1 MAADQ
6 WRKRLNGVSVGGC
19 SPLEDYKMKKRKL
32 GSLQNGLNSKS
43 NISLKWD
50 ESKKKV
56 IAKQEQ
62 IGISRRISKPFT
74 DSVSGSKTVLGHL
87 ADAFSVPQEIFELEN
102 LTEVLSYEVWQTQL
116 SEEERNYLKQFLP
129 SSQNAEQVVE
139 ALLTGENFHFGSPF
153 LKWGA
158 SLCSGNFHPDAVL
171 HKERSLKADK
181 KAYFLELQKYHN
193 DILEYL
199 QKLKQRWESCKDPE
213 KEILPKIWRLRRDV
227 EKRISSNAYESRPHD
242 LEQDVTATSES
253 CSWVADEKACSS
265 DNQNSSVMK
274 GGELHKRNYDKGFKK
289 NKSTNSLIASENVLN
304 VGTKLK
310 KGYKLNKHNIHH
322 NDGAQYM
329 SYVKISRKQHELV
342 KSMKQSGKSIQCRSM
357 NRVLGNLESLHVQP
371 YEVFL
376 EEEQKKKLHEHWLK
390 LATEDLPAF
399 FVNWKER
406 KKQLWEVTLSLR
418 QEMMD
423 KLECQIEDEEKENS
437 GIQDEEEENSG
448 IQDEEEEN
456 SGGVQDEEEENSGG
470 VQDEEEENSGVQDEE
485 EENSGVQD
493 ETRENP
499 ESPPQDKK
507 EIVATNHE
515 SNIEEN
521 VDGAQGSPWN
531 QSPEQIAC
539 HSESHEL
546 NHVDHES
553 NIKDDGD
560 SDPGSPWNQSPE
572 PVIYPSGS
580 HELNHISVDPEKDHV
595 AHNSDNSS
603 SDVRGNSEQMNTAD
617 DAVNR
622 EVPLS
627 TGGDVWQAISRP
639 HSFYD
644 STASHEFTTSGL
656 PLMNP
661 QHNQDQRTRLIDLE
675 SDLHQEDMSKDLLH
689 RQPDDGALSS
699 YQNHGRNELL
709 QSLFKGREMLSYHQ
723 EQKQTG
729 LHFQPPDNS
738 MMADDGQ
745 FPGHFQ
751 EHLETSLPL
760 EQGQKRMN
768 EFFMQ
773 QNMSQNIFS
782 DRGRYLIP
790 RQENLQLGN
799 MHNWNVNPVH
809 ISEPLESRLNGGELL
824 SQNWFSGEH
833 QVRGGWTNSGGVSIQ
848 SPSVGNGSNADQSLY
863 SVLPSCSQLR
873 SVNPYDSVG
882 ANEQF
887 ISSRNYGLMAGG
899 VPGMSNAL
907 PNPAHP
913 LDYLGG
919 RDSVMP
925 DEMGWMNMPNQ
936 NPTLHDP
943 MGKPYLRSWNH

>member
-139 ALLTGENFHFGSPF
+139 ALLTGENFHFG
-153 LKWGA
+153 K
-158 SLCSGNFHPDAVL
+158 
-171 HKERSLKADK
+171 
-181 KAYFLELQKYHN
+181 
-193 DILEYL
+193 
-199 QKLKQRWESCKDPE
+199 
-213 KEILPKIWRLRRDV
+213 
-227 EKRISSNAYESRPHD
+227 
-242 LEQDVTATSES
+242 
-253 CSWVADEKACSS
+253 
-265 DNQNSSVMK
+265 
-274 GGELHKRNYDKGFKK
+274 
-289 NKSTNSLIASENVLN
+289 NVLN

-399 FVNWKER
+399 YVNWKER

-423 KLECQIEDEEKENS
+423 KLECQIERTLAFRMRRKRTLAFRMRRKRTLAAFRTRRKRTL
-437 GIQDEEEENSG
+437 
-448 IQDEEEEN
+448 
-456 SGGVQDEEEENSGG
+456 G

-499 ESPPQDKK
+499 ESPPQDQK

-572 PVIYPSGS
+572 LVICPSGS
-580 HELNHISVDPEKDHV
+580 HELNHIGVDPEKDHV

-656 PLMNP
+656 PLVNP

-689 RQPDDGALSS
+689 RHPDDGALSS

-925 DEMGWMNMPNQ
+925 DEMGWMNLPNQ

>member
-129 SSQNAEQVVE
+129 SAQNAEQVVE
-139 ALLTGENFHFGSPF
+139 ALLAGENFHFGSPF

-213 KEILPKIWRLRRDV
+213 NEILPKIW
-227 EKRISSNAYESRPHD
+227 
-242 LEQDVTATSES
+242 
-253 CSWVADEKACSS
+253 
-265 DNQNSSVMK
+265 
-274 GGELHKRNYDKGFKK
+274 RNYDKGFKK

-399 FVNWKER
+399 YVNWKER

-448 IQDEEEEN
+448 VQEEEEEN
-456 SGGVQDEEEENSGG
+456 SG

-485 EENSGVQD
+485 EENSGVQNEEENSGVQD

-499 ESPPQDKK
+499 ESPPQDQK

-521 VDGAQGSPWN
+521 GDGAQGSPWN

-572 PVIYPSGS
+572 LVICPSGS
-580 HELNHISVDPEKDHV
+580 HELNHIGVDPEKDHV

-689 RQPDDGALSS
+689 RHPDDGALSS

-907 PNPAHP
+907 PNPGHP

-925 DEMGWMNMPNQ
+925 DEMGWMNLPNQ

>member
-139 ALLTGENFHFGSPF
+139 ALLTGENFHFGS
-153 LKWGA
+153 
-158 SLCSGNFHPDAVL
+158 NFHPDAVL

-213 KEILPKIWRLRRDV
+213 KEILPKIW
-227 EKRISSNAYESRPHD
+227 
-242 LEQDVTATSES
+242 
-253 CSWVADEKACSS
+253 
-265 DNQNSSVMK
+265 
-274 GGELHKRNYDKGFKK
+274 RNYDKGFKK

-399 FVNWKER
+399 YVNWKER

-423 KLECQIEDEEKENS
+423 KLECQIERTLAFRMRRKRTLAFRMRRKRTLAAFRTRRKRTL
-437 GIQDEEEENSG
+437 
-448 IQDEEEEN
+448 
-456 SGGVQDEEEENSGG
+456 G

-499 ESPPQDKK
+499 ESPPQDQK

-572 PVIYPSGS
+572 LVICPSGS
-580 HELNHISVDPEKDHV
+580 HELNHIGVDPEKDHV

-656 PLMNP
+656 PLVNP

-689 RQPDDGALSS
+689 RHPDDGALSS

-925 DEMGWMNMPNQ
+925 DEMGWMNLPNQ

>member
-129 SSQNAEQVVE
+129 SAQNAEQVVE
-139 ALLTGENFHFGSPF
+139 ALLAGENFHFGSPF
-153 LKWGA
+153 LKW
-158 SLCSGNFHPDAVL
+158 
-171 HKERSLKADK
+171 
-181 KAYFLELQKYHN
+181 
-193 DILEYL
+193 
-199 QKLKQRWESCKDPE
+199 
-213 KEILPKIWRLRRDV
+213 
-227 EKRISSNAYESRPHD
+227 
-242 LEQDVTATSES
+242 
-253 CSWVADEKACSS
+253 
-265 DNQNSSVMK
+265 
-274 GGELHKRNYDKGFKK
+274 NYDKGFKK

-399 FVNWKER
+399 YVNWKER

-448 IQDEEEEN
+448 VQEEEEEN
-456 SGGVQDEEEENSGG
+456 SG

-485 EENSGVQD
+485 EENSGVQNEEENSGVQD

-499 ESPPQDKK
+499 ESPPQDQK

-521 VDGAQGSPWN
+521 GDGAQGSPWN

-572 PVIYPSGS
+572 LVICPSGS
-580 HELNHISVDPEKDHV
+580 HELNHIGVDPEKDHV

-689 RQPDDGALSS
+689 RHPDDGALSS

-907 PNPAHP
+907 PNPGHP

-925 DEMGWMNMPNQ
+925 DEMGWMNLPNQ

>member
-213 KEILPKIWRLRRDV
+213 KEILPKIWR
-227 EKRISSNAYESRPHD
+227 
-242 LEQDVTATSES
+242 
-253 CSWVADEKACSS
+253 
-265 DNQNSSVMK
+265 
-274 GGELHKRNYDKGFKK
+274 NYDKGFKK

-485 EENSGVQD
+485 EENSDVQD

-521 VDGAQGSPWN
+521 VDGGQGSPWN

-539 HSESHEL
+539 LSESHEL